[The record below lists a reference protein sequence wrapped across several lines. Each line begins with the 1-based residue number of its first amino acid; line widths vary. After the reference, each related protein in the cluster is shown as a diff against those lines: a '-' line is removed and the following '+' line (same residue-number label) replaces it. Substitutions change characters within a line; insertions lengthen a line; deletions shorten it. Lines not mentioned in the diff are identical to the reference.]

1 MSTIHIGGNG
11 ETEPAKMA
19 PLPALTSS
27 ASFKSRSKK
36 PNTAGAGA
44 GAGGVISRGGSEVDD
59 IITLL
64 HGSDPVRVELNRL
77 ENEVR
82 GSHSLSLPLSL
93 CFFGSQISQFVSGN
107 FLNAH

>member
-59 IITLL
+59 
-64 HGSDPVRVELNRL
+64 VRVELNRL